1 MMRKISSKL
10 TFIHYRL
17 FILLAMMA
25 ISHQLHAA
33 SDIFIDLEATIGVD
47 DNVSRAAANIDIE
60 HDGFLTLAGTG
71 GYSLYQGKAGLLVGK
86 GLLEANKFSRFDG
99 LSNLVA
105 TAKLNYT
112 FGFSNRFGAP
122 WFSLELDYGVVE
134 FESFLRDS
142 NVLRAAA
149 SMGMQIDD
157 VTSLRLGLSYKDR
170 DAESSVFDTKQSS
183 FFVSLDWAVLQK
195 HIVYVT
201 YKIETGDIF
210 SSASS
215 PPLWVIDASSAIVND
230 DVFDNKMTYR
240 LDGTTQ
246 FVTLGYN
253 WIQNLDSSFD
263 FSARYLQSEADD
275 VGLEYQGL
283 TLLASYFRR
292 FSL

>member
-1 MMRKISSKL
+1 MMRKISNKL

-142 NVLRAAA
+142 NVLRASA

-275 VGLEYQGL
+275 VALEYQGL